1 MKDKVGEIYDATID
15 SVTNFGFFVE
25 LENTVEGLVSIASL
39 DGTNYIY
46 NEKSLVLTNGIN
58 TYRIGDKVKVK
69 LANVNLAERNIDF
82 VLCTSE
88 VNK

>member
-1 MKDKVGEIYDATID
+1 MKDKVGEIYGATID